1 MQRSMYTSCPLKGST
16 IIRTKVIG
24 ITGYNEVGESR
35 KEMSEELEEGA
46 LLDLQWEE
54 DPIEE
59 KFVVRV
65 LPDST
70 SADIGK
76 LGKKDAAVVFP
87 LLKANYSYVIA
98 VEENTP
104 EELIVNI
111 LPLEETELILTFHP
125 FCGVVSVRPS
135 TADISGYRARRCGF
149 FYALSR
155 VFFTLG
161 VVYYPACI
169 WAGSPSIIQYP
180 QGKVY
185 GPFLWRC

>member
-1 MQRSMYTSCPLKGST
+1 MAKIDGPWGGQEGKNYGAKVDVHFMPPEGST
-16 IIRTKVIG
+16 IIRTKIIG

-35 KEMSEELEEGA
+35 KENVEELEEGA

-111 LPLEETELILTFHP
+111 CLWKK
-125 FCGVVSVRPS
+125 PS
-135 TADISGYRARRCGF
+135 
-149 FYALSR
+149 
-155 VFFTLG
+155 
-161 VVYYPACI
+161 
-169 WAGSPSIIQYP
+169 
-180 QGKVY
+180 
-185 GPFLWRC
+185 